1 MVASQR
7 ELLRNAL
14 NNIVTGTNIAARL
27 QESAQSME
35 VRELAK
41 AMHFIGYGAQETVL
55 ALTDEGR
62 IKDL

>member
-14 NNIVTGTNIAARL
+14 NNIATGTNIAVRL
-27 QESAQSME
+27 KESAQSAE

-41 AMHFIGYGAQETVL
+41 AVHFIGYGAQETIL

-62 IKDL
+62 VKDL